1 MGWSMYIERKKQRR
15 KIFQK
20 KRNFE
25 TKIRNF
31 LKKRWKF
38 LSFKNQRFLTFETEN
53 FQKLK

>member
-31 LKKRWKF
+31 LKKKVEI
-38 LSFKNQRFLTFETEN
+38 SE
-53 FQKLK
+53 FQKSKIFDI